1 MNKLYEVNWTSP
13 TQGVVRTEVSALN
26 TFAAREQV
34 ESMYA
39 HVDGFSVVY
48 VKPVTEE
55 VSYVRENN
63 YTQPD
68 QSSYYEAGSG
78 FDSWGEFVGT
88 CIMLVAMAIILY
100 GLFTLPNGLLFFI
113 LGAFLAWVAIKV
125 ALKIDGY

>member
-1 MNKLYEVNWTSP
+1 MNKLYEVSWTSP
-13 TQGVVRTEVSALN
+13 TQGAVRTEVSALN

-63 YTQPD
+63 YTQP
-68 QSSYYEAGSG
+68 SHYEAGSG

-100 GLFTLPNGLLFFI
+100 GLFTLPNGLLFLI
-113 LGAFLAWVAIKV
+113 LGALLAWVAIKV